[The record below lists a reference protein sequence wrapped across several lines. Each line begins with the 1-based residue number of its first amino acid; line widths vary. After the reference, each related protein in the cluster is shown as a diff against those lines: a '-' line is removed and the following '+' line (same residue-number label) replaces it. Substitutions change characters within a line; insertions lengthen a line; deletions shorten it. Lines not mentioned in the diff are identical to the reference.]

1 MRAEKED
8 LGISLMLKRI
18 ITGTG
23 IFAVLIG
30 MFASRIFWTTE
41 ITVLEGG
48 VLTAG
53 EVLFDAVLALMAI
66 VGTFEVVR
74 AMDVKMLFIEK
85 IIALIFPIIVFP
97 IATFCGAT
105 YAFIVIA
112 IYDMLTVA
120 LSVFA
125 FKNATL
131 ESVGLTMLSVFY
143 PTGLILPLVAVN
155 LMSFE
160 ALLLVFAVSP
170 LCDTMAYF
178 VGSALR
184 GKKLCPDISPNKT
197 ISGAIGGIAGGAI
210 GGVAVYF
217 FSNWLYSAGVLA
229 GTAFTVGALWAD
241 VIIFI
246 VAGALFAALTELG
259 DLAESVIKR
268 KLGIKDM
275 GKLFPGHGGM
285 MDRID
290 GLSFV
295 SPVAALIFCVIIPA
309 IV

>member
-30 MFASRIFWTTE
+30 MFVSRIFWTTE
-41 ITVLEGG
+41 ITTLEGG
-48 VLTAG
+48 DLTAG
-53 EVLFDAVLALMAI
+53 VVLFDAVLALMAI

-105 YAFIVIA
+105 YAFVVIA
-112 IYDMLTVA
+112 IYGMLTVA

-125 FKNATL
+125 FKDATL

-285 MDRID
+285 MDRVD

>member
-41 ITVLEGG
+41 ITTLEGG
-48 VLTAG
+48 DLTAG
-53 EVLFDAVLALMAI
+53 VVLFDAVLALMAI

-160 ALLLVFAVSP
+160 ASLLVFAVSP

-184 GKKLCPDISPNKT
+184 GKKLCPEISPNKT

-285 MDRID
+285 MDRVD

>member
-1 MRAEKED
+1 
-8 LGISLMLKRI
+8 MLKRI

-41 ITVLEGG
+41 ITTLEGG
-48 VLTAG
+48 DLTAG
-53 EVLFDAVLALMAI
+53 VVLFDAVLALMAI

-246 VAGALFAALTELG
+246 IAGALFAALTELG

-285 MDRID
+285 MDRVD

>member
-41 ITVLEGG
+41 ITTLEGG
-48 VLTAG
+48 NLTAG
-53 EVLFDAVLALMAI
+53 VVLFDAVLALMAI

-125 FKNATL
+125 FKDATL

>member
-1 MRAEKED
+1 
-8 LGISLMLKRI
+8 MLKRI

-41 ITVLEGG
+41 ITTLEGG
-48 VLTAG
+48 DLTAG
-53 EVLFDAVLALMAI
+53 VVLFDAVLALMAI

-105 YAFIVIA
+105 YAFVVIA
-112 IYDMLTVA
+112 IYGMLTVA

-125 FKNATL
+125 FKDATL

>member
-41 ITVLEGG
+41 ITTLEGG
-48 VLTAG
+48 DLTAG
-53 EVLFDAVLALMAI
+53 VVLFDAVLALMAI

-97 IATFCGAT
+97 IATFCDAT

>member
-1 MRAEKED
+1 
-8 LGISLMLKRI
+8 MLKRI

-53 EVLFDAVLALMAI
+53 VVLFDAVLALMAI

-105 YAFIVIA
+105 YAFVVIA
-112 IYDMLTVA
+112 IYGMLTVA

-125 FKNATL
+125 FKDATL

-184 GKKLCPDISPNKT
+184 GKKLCPEISPNKT
-197 ISGAIGGIAGGAI
+197 ISGAI

-229 GTAFTVGALWAD
+229 GEAFTVGALWAD

>member
-1 MRAEKED
+1 
-8 LGISLMLKRI
+8 MLKRI

-41 ITVLEGG
+41 ITTLEGG
-48 VLTAG
+48 DLTAG
-53 EVLFDAVLALMAI
+53 VVLFDAALALMAI

-229 GTAFTVGALWAD
+229 GEAFTVGALWAD

-285 MDRID
+285 MDRVD

>member
-41 ITVLEGG
+41 ITTLEGG
-48 VLTAG
+48 DLTAG
-53 EVLFDAVLALMAI
+53 VVLFDAVLALMAI

-97 IATFCGAT
+97 VATFCGAT

>member
-41 ITVLEGG
+41 ITTLEGG
-48 VLTAG
+48 DLTAG
-53 EVLFDAVLALMAI
+53 VVLFDAVLALMAI

-285 MDRID
+285 MDRVD

>member
-41 ITVLEGG
+41 ITVLGKY

-105 YAFIVIA
+105 YAFAVVA
-112 IYDMLTVA
+112 IYGMLTVA

-125 FKNATL
+125 FKDATL
-131 ESVGLTMLSVFY
+131 ESVGLTMLSIFY
-143 PTGLILPLVAVN
+143 PTGLVLPLVAVN

-197 ISGAIGGIAGGAI
+197 ISGAIGGIVGGAI

-229 GTAFTVGALWAD
+229 GEAFTVGALWAD

-246 VAGALFAALTELG
+246 VAGAIFAALTELG

-275 GKLFPGHGGM
+275 GTLFPGHGGM

-309 IV
+309 LL

>member
-1 MRAEKED
+1 
-8 LGISLMLKRI
+8 MLKRI

-41 ITVLEGG
+41 ITVLVGG

>member
-1 MRAEKED
+1 
-8 LGISLMLKRI
+8 MLKRI

-41 ITVLEGG
+41 ITTLEGG

-53 EVLFDAVLALMAI
+53 VVLFDAVLALMAI

-229 GTAFTVGALWAD
+229 GEAFTVGALWAD

>member
-18 ITGTG
+18 ITGAG

-41 ITVLEGG
+41 ITTLEGG
-48 VLTAG
+48 DLTAG
-53 EVLFDAVLALMAI
+53 VVLFDAVLALMAI

-160 ALLLVFAVSP
+160 ASLLVFAVSP

-229 GTAFTVGALWAD
+229 GEAFTVGALWAD

>member
-41 ITVLEGG
+41 ITTLEGG
-48 VLTAG
+48 DLTAG
-53 EVLFDAVLALMAI
+53 VVLFDAALALMAI

-229 GTAFTVGALWAD
+229 GEAFTVGALWAD

-285 MDRID
+285 MDRVD

>member
-1 MRAEKED
+1 
-8 LGISLMLKRI
+8 MLKRI

-41 ITVLEGG
+41 ITTLEGG
-48 VLTAG
+48 DLTAG
-53 EVLFDAVLALMAI
+53 VVLFDAVLALMAI

-229 GTAFTVGALWAD
+229 GEAFTVGALWAD

>member
-18 ITGTG
+18 ITGAG

-41 ITVLEGG
+41 ITTLEGG
-48 VLTAG
+48 DLTAG
-53 EVLFDAVLALMAI
+53 VVLFDAVLVLMAI

-125 FKNATL
+125 FKDATL

-160 ALLLVFAVSP
+160 ASLLVFAVSP

-184 GKKLCPDISPNKT
+184 GKKLCPEISPNKT

>member
-1 MRAEKED
+1 
-8 LGISLMLKRI
+8 MLKRI

-41 ITVLEGG
+41 ITTLEGG
-48 VLTAG
+48 DLTAG
-53 EVLFDAVLALMAI
+53 VVLFDAVLALMAI

-125 FKNATL
+125 FKDATL

-160 ALLLVFAVSP
+160 ASLLVFAVSP

-184 GKKLCPDISPNKT
+184 GKKLCPEISPNKT

>member
-97 IATFCGAT
+97 IATFCGAI
-105 YAFIVIA
+105 YAFVVIA
-112 IYDMLTVA
+112 IYGMLTVA

-125 FKNATL
+125 FKDATL

-197 ISGAIGGIAGGAI
+197 ISGAIGGIVGGAI

>member
-1 MRAEKED
+1 
-8 LGISLMLKRI
+8 MLKRI
-18 ITGTG
+18 ITGAG

-41 ITVLEGG
+41 ITTLEGG
-48 VLTAG
+48 DLTAG
-53 EVLFDAVLALMAI
+53 VVLFDAVLALMAI

-217 FSNWLYSAGVLA
+217 FSNWLYSAGILA

>member
-1 MRAEKED
+1 
-8 LGISLMLKRI
+8 
-18 ITGTG
+18 
-23 IFAVLIG
+23 
-30 MFASRIFWTTE
+30 
-41 ITVLEGG
+41 
-48 VLTAG
+48 
-53 EVLFDAVLALMAI
+53 MAI

-105 YAFIVIA
+105 YAFVVIA
-112 IYDMLTVA
+112 IYGMLTVA

-125 FKNATL
+125 FKDATL

-197 ISGAIGGIAGGAI
+197 ISGAIGGIVGGAI

-229 GTAFTVGALWAD
+229 GEAFTVGALWAD

>member
-1 MRAEKED
+1 
-8 LGISLMLKRI
+8 MLKRI

-41 ITVLEGG
+41 ITTLEGG
-48 VLTAG
+48 DLTAG
-53 EVLFDAVLALMAI
+53 VVLFDAVLALMAI

-295 SPVAALIFCVIIPA
+295 SPIAALIFCVIIPA

>member
-41 ITVLEGG
+41 ITILVGG

-184 GKKLCPDISPNKT
+184 GKKLCPEISPNKT

>member
-1 MRAEKED
+1 
-8 LGISLMLKRI
+8 MLKRI

-41 ITVLEGG
+41 ITTLEGG
-48 VLTAG
+48 ELTAG
-53 EVLFDAVLALMAI
+53 VVLFDAVLALMAI

-125 FKNATL
+125 FKDATL

>member
-41 ITVLEGG
+41 ITTLEGG
-48 VLTAG
+48 DLTAG
-53 EVLFDAVLALMAI
+53 VVLFDAVLALMAI

-105 YAFIVIA
+105 YAFVVIA

-229 GTAFTVGALWAD
+229 GEAFTVGALWAD

-285 MDRID
+285 MDRVD

>member
-125 FKNATL
+125 FKDATL

-229 GTAFTVGALWAD
+229 GEAFTVGALWAD

>member
-18 ITGTG
+18 ITGAG

-41 ITVLEGG
+41 ITTLEGG

-53 EVLFDAVLALMAI
+53 VVLFDAVLTLMAI

>member
-1 MRAEKED
+1 
-8 LGISLMLKRI
+8 MLKRI
-18 ITGTG
+18 ITGAG
-23 IFAVLIG
+23 IFAVLMG

-41 ITVLEGG
+41 ITTLEGG
-48 VLTAG
+48 DLTAG
-53 EVLFDAVLALMAI
+53 VVLFDAVLALMAI

-125 FKNATL
+125 FKDATL

-184 GKKLCPDISPNKT
+184 GKKLCPAISPNKT

-229 GTAFTVGALWAD
+229 GEAFTVGALWAD

>member
-18 ITGTG
+18 ITGAG

-41 ITVLEGG
+41 ITTLEGG
-48 VLTAG
+48 DLTAG
-53 EVLFDAVLALMAI
+53 VVLFDAVLALMAI

-112 IYDMLTVA
+112 IYDMFTVA

-125 FKNATL
+125 FKDATL

-160 ALLLVFAVSP
+160 ASLLVFAVSP

-184 GKKLCPDISPNKT
+184 GKKLCPEISPNKT

>member
-105 YAFIVIA
+105 YAFVVIA
-112 IYDMLTVA
+112 IYGMLTVA

-125 FKNATL
+125 FKDATL

-295 SPVAALIFCVIIPA
+295 SPVAALIFCVIIRA

>member
-1 MRAEKED
+1 
-8 LGISLMLKRI
+8 MLKRI
-18 ITGTG
+18 ITGAG

>member
-1 MRAEKED
+1 
-8 LGISLMLKRI
+8 MLKRI
-18 ITGTG
+18 ITGAG
-23 IFAVLIG
+23 IVAVLIG

-48 VLTAG
+48 TLTAG
-53 EVLFDAVLALMAI
+53 AVLFDVLLALMAI

-85 IIALIFPIIVFP
+85 IIALLFPIIVFP
-97 IATFCGAT
+97 IATFCGAY
-105 YAFIVIA
+105 YAFAVVA
-112 IYDMLTVA
+112 IYGMLTVA

-125 FKNATL
+125 FKDATL
-131 ESVGLTMLSVFY
+131 ESVGLTMLCLFY

-184 GKKLCPDISPNKT
+184 GKKLCPEISPNKT
-197 ISGAIGGIAGGAI
+197 ISGAIGGIVGGAA

-217 FSNWLYSAGVLA
+217 FSNWLYSANVLA
-229 GTAFTVGALWAD
+229 GEAFTVGALWAD
-241 VIIFI
+241 VLIFI
-246 VAGALFAALTELG
+246 AAGAIFAALTELG

-275 GKLFPGHGGM
+275 GTLFPGHGGM

-295 SPVAALIFCVIIPA
+295 SPVAALIFCVIIRALIP
-309 IV
+309 

>member
-1 MRAEKED
+1 
-8 LGISLMLKRI
+8 MLKRI

-41 ITVLEGG
+41 ITTLEGG

-97 IATFCGAT
+97 IATFCGAI
-105 YAFIVIA
+105 YAFVVIA
-112 IYDMLTVA
+112 IYGMLTVA

-197 ISGAIGGIAGGAI
+197 ISGAIGGIVGGAI

-229 GTAFTVGALWAD
+229 GEAFTVGALWAD

>member
-1 MRAEKED
+1 
-8 LGISLMLKRI
+8 MLKRI

-125 FKNATL
+125 FKDATL

-184 GKKLCPDISPNKT
+184 GKKLCPAISPNKT

-210 GGVAVYF
+210 GGGAVYF

>member
-41 ITVLEGG
+41 ITTLEGG

-53 EVLFDAVLALMAI
+53 VVLFDAVLALMAI

-105 YAFIVIA
+105 YAFVVIA
-112 IYDMLTVA
+112 IYGMLTVA

-125 FKNATL
+125 FKDATL

-197 ISGAIGGIAGGAI
+197 ISGAIGGIVGGAI

-217 FSNWLYSAGVLA
+217 FSNWLYSAGILA

>member
-1 MRAEKED
+1 
-8 LGISLMLKRI
+8 MLKRI

-41 ITVLEGG
+41 ITTLEGG

-53 EVLFDAVLALMAI
+53 VVLFDAVLALMAI

-97 IATFCGAT
+97 VATFCGAT

-160 ALLLVFAVSP
+160 ASLLVFAVSP

-184 GKKLCPDISPNKT
+184 GKKLCPEISPNKT

>member
-18 ITGTG
+18 ITGAG

-41 ITVLEGG
+41 ITTLEGG
-48 VLTAG
+48 DLTAG
-53 EVLFDAVLALMAI
+53 VVLFDAVLALMAI

-125 FKNATL
+125 FKDATL

-184 GKKLCPDISPNKT
+184 GKKLCPEISPNKT

>member
-41 ITVLEGG
+41 ITTLEGG

-53 EVLFDAVLALMAI
+53 VVLFDAVLALMAI

-160 ALLLVFAVSP
+160 ASLLVFAVSP

-184 GKKLCPDISPNKT
+184 GKKLCPEISPNKT

>member
-18 ITGTG
+18 ITGAG

-41 ITVLEGG
+41 ITTLEGG
-48 VLTAG
+48 DLTAG
-53 EVLFDAVLALMAI
+53 VVLFDAVLALMAI

-160 ALLLVFAVSP
+160 ASLLVFAVSP

-184 GKKLCPDISPNKT
+184 GKKLCPAISPNKT

>member
-41 ITVLEGG
+41 ITILVGG

-285 MDRID
+285 MDRVD